1 MSNDNDET
9 PRVGGR
15 RTGEWMLTL
24 MGLLG
29 FVVGAA
35 CVAIARFG

>member
-9 PRVGGR
+9 QREGGR
-15 RTGEWMLTL
+15 RSGEWMLTL
-24 MGLLG
+24 MGVVG